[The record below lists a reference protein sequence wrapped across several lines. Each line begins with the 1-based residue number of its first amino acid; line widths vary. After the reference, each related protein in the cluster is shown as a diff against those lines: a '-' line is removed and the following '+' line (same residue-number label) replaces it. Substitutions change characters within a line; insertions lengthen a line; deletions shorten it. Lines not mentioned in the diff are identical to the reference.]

1 MDNKGH
7 RRHEV
12 AEKGKL
18 ALKPVSI
25 RAKIDITPDWKLLAG
40 FSALLFLI
48 LIIGVIAIVQ
58 IRFLSKSVDA
68 LGKYYFIMQKSA
80 LEMRVNNS
88 SYAMAVRNYVFW
100 HSAKYLEAA
109 AKGTDKKTIL
119 AISDKFEKSL
129 LDYERVS
136 GEDAQDEY
144 LKRISMLYQELKKTG
159 DTLTTLAD
167 KFDGVKDYT
176 KKRELEDS
184 LNRQM
189 MLFESTLHRIDEII
203 ETGFL
208 KANLENV
215 SIRLKRAEAAKNNSI
230 MLLIGSM
237 LFCLGIGSET
247 AYVVYRGRRI
257 ERQNRQDLVR
267 RMIRMEEEERQN
279 LSFQVHDQMGQ
290 DLSALR
296 IYLDIINSNMP
307 GDNEELKKSIAKGK
321 GILSSLVE
329 KSHNIAELLRP
340 PALNEIGLI
349 DTLADLVEQYAQV
362 SSIKLE
368 YRRPSKEM
376 KISDEYS
383 LVLYRTVQEALT
395 NIIKHSQ
402 AKTGKVVLKQAQGG
416 ISLVISDDGAGFD
429 YEAYLN
435 VSSRRRE
442 DKFRLG
448 IAGVR
453 ERVILLGGTAE
464 IKTAP
469 GKGTRISIFLP

>member
-1 MDNKGH
+1 V
-7 RRHEV
+7 E
-12 AEKGKL
+12 EKGKL

-48 LIIGVIAIVQ
+48 IVIGVIAIAQ
-58 IRFLSKSVDA
+58 IRFLSGSVDA
-68 LGKYYFIMQKSA
+68 LGKYYFTMQKAA

-119 AISDKFEKSL
+119 AISDKFEESL

-136 GEDAQDEY
+136 DEDAQHEY
-144 LKRISMLYQELKKTG
+144 LKRIRTLYQELKETG
-159 DTLTTLAD
+159 GSLMVIAD
-167 KFDGVKDYT
+167 KFEGAKDYT

-189 MLFESTLHRIDEII
+189 MLFESTLHRIDETI
-203 ETGFL
+203 ETGLL

-215 SIRLKRAEAAKNNSI
+215 SARLKRAEAAENNSI

-257 ERQNRQDLVR
+257 ERRNRQGLVR
-267 RMIRMEEEERQN
+267 RMIRMEEEERRN

-321 GILSSLVE
+321 EILSALVE

-340 PALNEIGLI
+340 PALGEIGLV
-349 DTLADLVEQYAQV
+349 DTLADLIEQCARV
-362 SSIKLE
+362 SSINIE
-368 YRRPSKEM
+368 YRRPSKEL

-383 LVLYRTVQEALT
+383 LVLYRAVQEALT
-395 NIIKHSQ
+395 NIIKHSR
-402 AKTGKVVLKQAQGG
+402 AKTGKVTLKEASGG
-416 ISLVISDDGAGFD
+416 ISLVVSDDGAGFD
-429 YEAYLN
+429 YEAYLKTF
-435 VSSRRRE
+435 SRRRE

-453 ERVILLGGTAE
+453 ERVILLGGTAR
-464 IKTAP
+464 IKTSH
-469 GKGTRISIFLP
+469 GKGTKLIIFLPR